1 MKQSAVTVVITE
13 KSYIFLGFDS
23 IWIITYY
30 CRVETY
36 VNFFVRVIKHSNQ
49 KVQCNQHGS
58 EAVCC
63 KQKLSCN
70 LGDFGIFVGVK
81 ARKIHMPK
89 QCPK

>member
-23 IWIITYY
+23 IRIITHY
-30 CRVETY
+30 CRAETY
-36 VNFFVRVIKHSNQ
+36 VNFLVRVIKHSNQ

-58 EAVCC
+58 EAVSC

-70 LGDFGIFVGVK
+70 LRDFRIFVGVK
-81 ARKIHMPK
+81 GRKIHMPK